1 MIEFEKLTDDEFEEY
16 TKNFQSEPARNAD
29 IKVKISR
36 YLKSIREGLQRNIRT
51 LKKIEDDLNDN
62 NECTDLFDQLTTAAR
77 SILNKSDRIYEI
89 LADFGIHPSQEEL
102 LSRTELSSVIID
114 FRAYEDTLIIDLP
127 ELLPHRPTYD
137 AVKRTMKYY
146 YDIDKW
152 KIMYEAAFRKEF
164 EYGKFQIYGEKVCLI
179 FLHHYDREK
188 KVVPDTDNLE
198 TKPIIDIIALYLLRD
213 DSYEYMSHYVDAVE
227 DDRSYTEIIICPLSK
242 LHDYV

>member
-16 TKNFQSEPARNAD
+16 TKSFQNEPERNKD
-29 IKVKISR
+29 MKTKISG
-36 YLKSIREGLQRNIRT
+36 YLESIRNGLQRNVGT
-51 LKKIEDDLNDN
+51 LKKIEDNLNEN
-62 NECTDLFDQLTTAAR
+62 NECMDLFDQLTAVAK

-89 LADFGIHPSQEEL
+89 LADFGVHPPKEESL
-102 LSRTELSSVIID
+102 NRAELSSVKLD
-114 FRAYEDTLIIDLP
+114 FHSYDDILIIDLP

-137 AVKRTMKYY
+137 ASRRTMKYY
-146 YDIDKW
+146 YAVDKW

-164 EYGKFQIYGEKVCLI
+164 EYGKFQIYGDKVCLI
-179 FLHHYDREK
+179 FLHHYDRSK

-242 LHDYV
+242 LHNYI